1 MYKLLLLFCNKAN
14 YNYNYNN
21 ELINDFRRI
30 KMEKLEGMVSDI
42 VFKNEENGYTIAY
55 LANEN
60 DEITIVGCMPT
71 LSVGESIEVEG
82 KWVNHKT
89 YGSQFEVNSF
99 MPITPSSLEG
109 IYVYLSSGMIHG
121 IGEKM
126 AKRIV
131 DKFGVDTLDII
142 QNTPERLTEVEGI
155 GMKKVKQIQESYEE
169 NRELRNIIIQL
180 SPYGITPNY
189 CLRIYKKYKEKAIDI
204 INKNPYRLAEDVRG
218 IGFKIA
224 DEIASKIGIDKYSP
238 ERIMQGIIYTLNQSL
253 ASGHTY
259 LPKQILIEQSVKILG
274 VEPKFVE
281 NGIMDLAYNQKVH
294 LENKDGQILVYLM
307 MYYICENGVCK
318 EIIKLS
324 QHDIKDL
331 HINIDEEIKIV
342 EKEDN
347 ISLAKNQI
355 EAVKEAI
362 NNGVTIITGG
372 PGTGKTTTINTIIKI
387 FENNDQKVVLCAPTG
402 RAAKRMSETSNKEA
416 KTIHRLLEM
425 GFGSDSE
432 ELVFFKDEE
441 DPIDAD
447 VIILDEASM
456 VDIILMYNL
465 LKAVKLGTRV
475 LLVGDSDQLPSVGA
489 GNVLKD
495 IIDSKVIKTVRLNE
509 IFRQARE
516 SMIVVNAHKINNGEP
531 LFLNVKNKDFFF
543 LRKNTNEEILNEIV
557 GLVSERLPNFY
568 KFDKL
573 KDIQVLTSM
582 RKGDLGVN
590 NLNIELQKY
599 LNPPNKYKQEE
610 EFAKR
615 IFRVGDKVMQ
625 IRNNYT
631 RKWETEDKSESGEGI
646 YNGDIGYIFHID
658 KDKKTVYVLFDKVKL
673 SAYKYDELDEL
684 DHSFCTTIH
693 KSQGSEFPVVV
704 IPIVWAPPM
713 LLSRNLLYTAVTRAK
728 KLVVLVGDVRYLEQM
743 IKNNRIN
750 DRYSNLSYKLNKFI
764 KEGLLIK

>member
-1 MYKLLLLFCNKAN
+1 
-14 YNYNYNN
+14 
-21 ELINDFRRI
+21 
-30 KMEKLEGMVSDI
+30 MEKLQGMVSDI
-42 VFKNEENGYTIAY
+42 VFKNEENGYTIAS

-82 KWVNHKT
+82 KWINHKI
-89 YGSQFEVNSF
+89 YGSQFEVQSF
-99 MPITPSSLEG
+99 MPVTPSSLEG

-126 AKRIV
+126 AKRII
-131 DKFGVDTLDII
+131 DKFGVDTLNII

-189 CLRIYKKYKEKAIDI
+189 CLRIYKKYKDKSLEV
-204 INKNPYRLAEDVRG
+204 INKNPYRLAEEVRG
-218 IGFKIA
+218 IGFRIA
-224 DEIASKIGIDKYSP
+224 DDIASKIGIDKYSP
-238 ERIMQGIIYTLNQSL
+238 DRIMQGILFTLNQSL
-253 ASGHTY
+253 GSGHTY
-259 LPKQILIEQSVKILG
+259 LPKRVLIEQSVKILG
-274 VEPKFVE
+274 VEPTFVE
-281 NGIMDLAYNQKVH
+281 NGIIDLAYNQKLH
-294 LENKDGQILVYLM
+294 LENRDGEILVYLM

-318 EIIKLS
+318 EIVKLS
-324 QHDIKDL
+324 QHETKDL

-342 EKEDN
+342 EKEDE
-347 ISLAKNQI
+347 ISLANNQI
-355 EAVKEAI
+355 LAVKEAI

-425 GFGSDSE
+425 GFSTDGD
-432 ELVFFKDEE
+432 ELTFFKDEE
-441 DPIDAD
+441 DPIEAD

-465 LKAVKLGTRV
+465 LKAIKLGTRL

-495 IIDSKVIKTVRLNE
+495 IIDSGVIKTVRLDE

-543 LRKNTNEEILNEIV
+543 LRKNTNEEILNEII
-557 GLVSERLPNFY
+557 GLVSERLPKFY
-568 KFDKL
+568 NFDKL
-573 KDIQVLTSM
+573 KDIQVLTSR
-582 RKGDLGVN
+582 RKGDLGVT

-615 IFRVGDKVMQ
+615 TFRVGDKVMQ

-631 RKWETEDKSESGEGI
+631 KKWETEDKSDNGEGI

-658 KDKKTVYVLFDKVKL
+658 KDKKTVFVLFDKVKIA
-673 SAYKYDELDEL
+673 SYKYDELDEL

-728 KLVVLVGDVRYLEQM
+728 KLVVLVGDVKYLEQM

-764 KEGLLIK
+764 KEGLLSR

>member
-1 MYKLLLLFCNKAN
+1 
-14 YNYNYNN
+14 
-21 ELINDFRRI
+21 
-30 KMEKLEGMVSDI
+30 MEKLEGMVSDI

-568 KFDKL
+568 KFGKL

>member
-1 MYKLLLLFCNKAN
+1 
-14 YNYNYNN
+14 
-21 ELINDFRRI
+21 
-30 KMEKLEGMVSDI
+30 MEKLEGMVSDI

-764 KEGLLIK
+764 KEGLLIKE

>member
-1 MYKLLLLFCNKAN
+1 
-14 YNYNYNN
+14 
-21 ELINDFRRI
+21 
-30 KMEKLEGMVSDI
+30 MEKLQGMVSDI
-42 VFKNEENGYTIAY
+42 VFKNEENGYTIAS

-82 KWVNHKT
+82 KWINHKI
-89 YGSQFEVNSF
+89 YGSQFEVQSF
-99 MPITPSSLEG
+99 MPVTPSSLEG

-131 DKFGVDTLDII
+131 DKFGVDTLEII

-189 CLRIYKKYKEKAIDI
+189 CLRIYKKYKEKSLEV
-204 INKNPYRLAEDVRG
+204 INKNPYKLAEEVRG
-218 IGFKIA
+218 IGFRIA
-224 DEIASKIGIDKYSP
+224 DDIASKIGIDKYSSD
-238 ERIMQGIIYTLNQSL
+238 RIMQGILFTLNQSL
-253 ASGHTY
+253 GSGHTY
-259 LPKQILIEQSVKILG
+259 LPKRVLIEQSVKILG
-274 VEPKFVE
+274 VEPTFVE
-281 NGIMDLAYNQKVH
+281 NGIIDLAYSQKVH
-294 LENKDGQILVYLM
+294 LENKNGEILVYLM

-318 EIIKLS
+318 EIVKLS
-324 QHDIKDL
+324 QHEIKDL
-331 HINIDEEIKIV
+331 KINIDEEIKIV
-342 EKEDN
+342 EKEDG
-347 ISLAKNQI
+347 ISLANNQI
-355 EAVKEAI
+355 LAVKEAI

-425 GFGSDSE
+425 GFATDSD
-432 ELVFFKDEE
+432 ELTFFKDEE

-456 VDIILMYNL
+456 VDVILMYNL
-465 LKAVKLGTRV
+465 LKAIKLGTRL

-495 IIDSKVIKTVRLNE
+495 IIDSGVIKTVRLDE

-543 LRKNTNEEILNEIV
+543 LRKNTNEEILNEII
-557 GLVSERLPNFY
+557 GLVSERLPKFY
-568 KFDKL
+568 NFDKL

-582 RKGDLGVN
+582 RKGDLGVT

-615 IFRVGDKVMQ
+615 TFRVGDKVMQ

-631 RKWETEDKSESGEGI
+631 KKWETEDKSDNGEGI

-658 KDKKTVYVLFDKVKL
+658 KDKKTVFVLFDKVKIA
-673 SAYKYDELDEL
+673 SYKYDELDEL

-728 KLVVLVGDVRYLEQM
+728 KLVVLVGDVKYLEQM

-764 KEGLLIK
+764 KEGLLSR

>member
-1 MYKLLLLFCNKAN
+1 
-14 YNYNYNN
+14 
-21 ELINDFRRI
+21 
-30 KMEKLEGMVSDI
+30 MEKLEGMVSDI

-131 DKFGVDTLDII
+131 DKFGVDNLDII

-658 KDKKTVYVLFDKVKL
+658 KDKKTVYVLFDKIKL

>member
-1 MYKLLLLFCNKAN
+1 
-14 YNYNYNN
+14 
-21 ELINDFRRI
+21 
-30 KMEKLEGMVSDI
+30 MEKLEGMVSDI

-495 IIDSKVIKTVRLNE
+495 IIDSKVIKTVMLNE

-599 LNPPNKYKQEE
+599 LNPPNKSKQED

>member
-1 MYKLLLLFCNKAN
+1 MDKLQ
-14 YNYNYNN
+14 
-21 ELINDFRRI
+21 
-30 KMEKLEGMVSDI
+30 GMVSDI

-71 LSVGESIEVEG
+71 LSVGESIEIEG
-82 KWVNHKT
+82 KWVNHKI
-89 YGSQFEVNSF
+89 YGSQFEVQSF
-99 MPITPSSLEG
+99 IPVTPSSLEG

-126 AKRIV
+126 AKRII

-155 GMKKVKQIQESYEE
+155 GIKKVKQIQESYEE
-169 NRELRNIIIQL
+169 NRELRNVIIKL

-189 CLRIYKKYKEKAIDI
+189 CLRIYKKYKEKSIEV
-204 INKNPYRLAEDVRG
+204 INKNPYRLAEDIRG

-224 DEIASKIGIDKYSP
+224 DDIASKIGIDKYSP
-238 ERIMQGIIYTLNQSL
+238 DRIMQGILFTLNQSL
-253 ASGHTY
+253 ANGHTY
-259 LPKQILIEQSVKILG
+259 LPKNILIEQSVKILS
-274 VEPKFVE
+274 VEPVFIE

-294 LENKDGQILVYLM
+294 LENKSGEILVYLM

-324 QHDIKDL
+324 QHEIKDL

-342 EKEDN
+342 EDEDN
-347 ISLAKNQI
+347 IQLANNQI
-355 EAVKEAI
+355 LAVKEAI
-362 NNGVTIITGG
+362 SNGVTIITGG

-425 GFGSDSE
+425 GFATDSD

-465 LKAVKLGTRV
+465 LKAVKLGSRL

-495 IIDSKVIKTVRLNE
+495 IIDSNVIKTVRLNE

-543 LRKNTNEEILNEIV
+543 LRKNTNEDILNEII
-557 GLVSERLPNFY
+557 GLVNERLPKFY
-568 KFDKL
+568 NVDKL

-615 IFRVGDKVMQ
+615 TFRVGDKVMQ

-631 RKWETEDKSESGEGI
+631 KKWETEDKSDSGEGI

-658 KDKKTVYVLFDKVKL
+658 KDKKTVYVLFDKVKIA
-673 SAYKYDELDEL
+673 SYKYDELDEL

-764 KEGLLIK
+764 VEGLLK

>member
-1 MYKLLLLFCNKAN
+1 MDKLQ
-14 YNYNYNN
+14 
-21 ELINDFRRI
+21 
-30 KMEKLEGMVSDI
+30 GMVSDI

-71 LSVGESIEVEG
+71 LSVGESIEIEG
-82 KWVNHKT
+82 KWVNHKI
-89 YGSQFEVNSF
+89 YGSQFEVQSF
-99 MPITPSSLEG
+99 IPVTPSSLEG

-126 AKRIV
+126 AKRII

-155 GMKKVKQIQESYEE
+155 GIKKVKQIQESYEE
-169 NRELRNIIIQL
+169 NRELRNIIIKL

-189 CLRIYKKYKEKAIDI
+189 CLRIYKKYKEKSIEV
-204 INKNPYRLAEDVRG
+204 INKNPYRLAEDIRG

-224 DEIASKIGIDKYSP
+224 DHIASKIGIDKYSP
-238 ERIMQGIIYTLNQSL
+238 DRIMQGILFTLNQSL
-253 ASGHTY
+253 ANGHTY
-259 LPKQILIEQSVKILG
+259 LPKKILIEQSVKILS
-274 VEPKFVE
+274 VEPEFIE
-281 NGIMDLAYNQKVH
+281 NGIIDLAYNQKVH
-294 LENKDGQILVYLM
+294 LENKNGEILVYLM

-324 QHDIKDL
+324 QYEIKDL

-342 EKEDN
+342 EDEDN
-347 ISLAKNQI
+347 IQLANNQI
-355 EAVKEAI
+355 LAVKEAI
-362 NNGVTIITGG
+362 SNGVTIITGG

-425 GFGSDSE
+425 GFATDSE

-465 LKAVKLGTRV
+465 LKAVKLGSRL

-495 IIDSKVIKTVRLNE
+495 IIDSNVIKTVRLNE

-531 LFLNVKNKDFFF
+531 VFLNVKNKDFFF
-543 LRKNTNEEILNEIV
+543 LRKNTNEDILNEII
-557 GLVSERLPNFY
+557 GLVNERLPKFY
-568 KFDKL
+568 NVDKL

-615 IFRVGDKVMQ
+615 TFRVGDKVMQ

-631 RKWETEDKSESGEGI
+631 KKWETEDKSDSGEGI

-658 KDKKTVYVLFDKVKL
+658 KDKKTVYVLFDKVKIA
-673 SAYKYDELDEL
+673 SYKYDELDEL

-728 KLVVLVGDVRYLEQM
+728 KLVVLVGDLRYLEQM

-764 KEGLLIK
+764 VEGLLK

>member
-1 MYKLLLLFCNKAN
+1 
-14 YNYNYNN
+14 
-21 ELINDFRRI
+21 
-30 KMEKLEGMVSDI
+30 MEKLEGMVSDI

-495 IIDSKVIKTVRLNE
+495 IIDSKVIKTVRLIE

>member
-1 MYKLLLLFCNKAN
+1 
-14 YNYNYNN
+14 
-21 ELINDFRRI
+21 
-30 KMEKLEGMVSDI
+30 MEKIQGMVSDI
-42 VFKNEENGYTIAY
+42 VFKNEENGYTIAN
-55 LANEN
+55 LANED

-71 LSVGESIEVEG
+71 LSMGESIEVEG
-82 KWVNHKT
+82 KWINHKI
-89 YGSQFEVNSF
+89 YGSQFEVQSF
-99 MPITPSSLEG
+99 MPVTPSSLEG

-169 NRELRNIIIQL
+169 NRELRNIIIKL

-189 CLRIYKKYKEKAIDI
+189 CLRIYKKYKEKSIEI
-204 INKNPYRLAEDVRG
+204 INKNPYRLAEEVRG

-238 ERIMQGIIYTLNQSL
+238 DRIMQGILFTLNQSL
-253 ASGHTY
+253 ANGHTY
-259 LPKQILIEQSVKILG
+259 LPKRVLIEQSVKILG
-274 VEPKFVE
+274 VESSFVE
-281 NGIMDLAYNQKVH
+281 KGIMDLAYAQKVH
-294 LENKDGQILVYLM
+294 LENKNGEILVYLM

-324 QHDIKDL
+324 QHEIKDL
-331 HINIDEEIKIV
+331 HINIDKEIKIV

-347 ISLAKNQI
+347 INLAKNQI

-402 RAAKRMSETSNKEA
+402 RAAKRMSETSSKEA

-425 GFGSDSE
+425 GFATDSD
-432 ELVFFKDEE
+432 ELIFFKDEE

-465 LKAVKLGTRV
+465 LKAVKLGTRL

-495 IIDSKVIKTVRLNE
+495 IIDSEVIKTVRLNE

-543 LRKNTNEEILNEIV
+543 LRKNTNEEIINEII
-557 GLVSERLPNFY
+557 GLVSERLPKFY

-573 KDIQVLTSM
+573 KDIQVLASM

-599 LNPPNKYKQEE
+599 LNPPEKYKQEE
-610 EFAKR
+610 QFAKR
-615 IFRVGDKVMQ
+615 TFRVGDKVMQ

-631 RKWETEDKSESGEGI
+631 KKWETEDKSDSGEGI

-673 SAYKYDELDEL
+673 ASYKYDELDEL

-750 DRYSNLSYKLNKFI
+750 DRYSNLSYKLNRFI
-764 KEGLLIK
+764 KEGLLSK